1 MDNLQHIKST
11 DKQLYEK
18 LKTYTCE
25 VSYNGSV
32 LYSGT
37 FDENLKFDK
46 DETCIV
52 VKFLLENNK
61 QFICLLKE
69 NKNIEKLKSLTDN
82 FDDILEDSKLYNRV
96 ILLSLKLPLYNIC
109 EDTRLKS
116 DPLKKIYENLYL

>member
-82 FDDILEDSKLYNRV
+82 FDNILEDSKLYNKA
-96 ILLSLKLPLYNIC
+96 ILLSSKLPLYNIC
-109 EDTRLKS
+109 EDKRLKS